1 MKYSKEMKIGV
12 FVVFVL
18 VVSFFVINY
27 LRGKDIFNRE
37 YDLVADF
44 ENVEG
49 LAESAP
55 VFIKGY
61 KAGKVTEVEYR
72 PSSGTFKVVC
82 SVKNEFSVPVDSKM
96 TIYATDIMGSKGVKI
111 DLGQSDA
118 YAGDG
123 AYLSAGVEAGLVDG
137 LAAQITP
144 LVEKVTTTLDSL
156 TVTVAGVNKLLCE
169 ENQRHIS
176 NTLANLEETVESVKV
191 VAATIEG
198 RSAEIDSFIGD
209 LLALSAKLTVI
220 AEKASTTIDGVN
232 DAVGVVTEKLSE
244 ADINGVLE
252 SFNSLLQKVNDP
264 DGTIGKLLVDG
275 SVYDSLDALLTDIDS
290 LVKKI
295 EENPKKYMK
304 LSVF

>member
-1 MKYSKEMKIGV
+1 MKYSKELKIGF
-12 FVVFVL
+12 FVVLVL

-37 YDLVADF
+37 IELVAHF

-61 KAGKVTEVEYR
+61 KAGKVTEVEYQ
-72 PSSGTFKVVC
+72 PGNGTFRVVC
-82 SVKNEFSVPVDSKM
+82 SVKKEFKIPSDSKM
-96 TIYATDIMGSKGVKI
+96 TIYATDIMGSKGVRI
-111 DLGQSDA
+111 DFGQSDKA
-118 YAGDG
+118 AGDG
-123 AYLSAGVEAGLVDG
+123 ASLTPAIEAGLLDG

-144 LVEKVTTTLDSL
+144 LMEKVNNTLDSL
-156 TVTVAGVNKLLCE
+156 TVTVAGVNKLLCDA
-169 ENQRHIS
+169 NQARIA
-176 NTLANLEETVESVKV
+176 NTLAHLEETVKSVS
-191 VAATIEG
+191 AIAGTIEG
-198 RSAEIDSFIGD
+198 RSAEIEAFIDD
-209 LLALSAKLTVI
+209 LVELSGKLTVI
-220 AEKASTTIDGVN
+220 AEKTSTTMDGVN
-232 DAVGVVTEKLSE
+232 EAVGVVTEKLTE
-244 ADINGVLE
+244 ADIKGVLE
-252 SFNSLLQKVNDP
+252 SFHALLNKVNDP

-275 SVYDSLDALLTDIDS
+275 SVYESLDALLIDIDS